1 MSDLSSYTQA
11 SQTQLFSNLT
21 LLLVLCTS
29 LLSLG
34 RINALY
40 RFYHAPIDMA
50 FHFQTRTI
58 PSILAHQ
65 GYTAV
70 QPDTAPAPGEIIKP
84 EWDMTALYDLEP
96 RVTLCYAEEWYRYPS
111 SYLVP
116 DGVEVQW
123 VQTEFG
129 GMMPR
134 RWESGQG
141 LEELSKVRVG
151 RFNGQNQPSAEAGTY
166 VRYCLISL
174 PFLSCARW
182 QLVKVG
188 RKP

>member
-1 MSDLSSYTQA
+1 MLKAYAQA

-21 LLLVLCTS
+21 LLVVLFTAT
-29 LLSLG
+29 LSLG

-50 FHFQTRTI
+50 FHFQTRTV
-58 PSILAHQ
+58 PAILAAQ

-70 QPDTAPAPGEIIKP
+70 QPDVAAAQGEVIRP

-96 RVTLCYAEEWYRYPS
+96 RVTLCFAEEWYRYPS

-116 DGVEVQW
+116 DGIEIQW
-123 VQTEFG
+123 VRTEFD

-134 RWESGQG
+134 RWDTAGGMDEA
-141 LEELSKVRVG
+141 SKVHPG
-151 RFNGQNQPSAEAGTY
+151 RFNGVNRMSDEPGSY
-166 VRYCLISL
+166 VRLPSYRIVQGVGSL
-174 PFLSCARW
+174 R
-182 QLVKVG
+182 KV
-188 RKP
+188 